1 MQARQNKL
9 TINTQLNTK
18 PELQHNDSATKTTN
32 ESNSSSDVILVEDLN
47 KELATKFEKK
57 ILKPYFKNLFKDL
70 SLRSSISTS
79 GGVFVDKNAFIEY
92 MNLPGIVSDRLFALA
107 YHNNKEEKIEQDHFV
122 KLMLDVY
129 SAELDDKMNIAFKIF
144 DFNSDGL
151 IQAEDVRMI
160 ISFIPK
166 NRE

>member
-9 TINTQLNTK
+9 IINTQLNSK
-18 PELQHNDSATKTTN
+18 PELQHNDSANKSTN
-32 ESNSSSDVILVEDLN
+32 ESASSDVILVEDLN

-57 ILKPYFKNLFKDL
+57 VLKPYFKNLFKDL

-107 YHNNKEEKIEQDHFV
+107 SHNSKEEKIEQDHFV

-129 SAELDDKMNIAFKIF
+129 SAELDDKMNVAFKIF
-144 DFNSDGL
+144 DFNSDSL
-151 IQAEDVRMI
+151 I
-160 ISFIPK
+160 
-166 NRE
+166 

>member
-1 MQARQNKL
+1 L
-9 TINTQLNTK
+9 TINTQFNTK

-107 YHNNKEEKIEQDHFV
+107 SHNNKEEKIEQDHFV
-122 KLMLDVY
+122 KLLLDVY